1 MSDIILVANKD
12 GQPVGGIPRSREPF
26 GRAVRSPQSLN
37 ANARSILSDRLALG
51 GYGTSHNG
59 ARDYFDV
66 LGYPVELSI
75 DAYWSKFERDPL
87 GGRIVEFAPAE
98 TWRDTPTVKDG
109 RDKDALDDTAFA
121 TAWADFAERMR
132 VYHYCKRVDTLCGIG
147 RFGVLLIGVAGDSN
161 LEVEV
166 TRVPSLDSILYLRP
180 YGEPSVDVA
189 EFETDPASPRFGMP
203 RIYNLSVGDA
213 GGPLGAVS
221 GSSGATLPSQKIRV
235 HASRV
240 IHVAEGLLE
249 NEVYGM
255 PRLQRVYNLLDDILK
270 LVGGSAEASWLLMR
284 KGFVLNIDPEA
295 ELSPEAAASIEEEF
309 DEYEHGL
316 RRFMKTRG
324 VTVSDLGSEVVD
336 PTGPFGVIIS
346 LISAATGIPQR
357 ILLGSERGELASS
370 QDGAN
375 WAGHIAS
382 RQLNFAEPAI
392 LRPLIDRLMSWG
404 ALPGPNAKNYTVV
417 WDALF
422 ELNDQERALI
432 GSTWA
437 DAIQK
442 LSTVYGEPPV
452 TMEEWR
458 GDFTPFPGE
467 LPVTAIEPVPPRTV
481 PANLPGEDVLKQV
494 GDLVGNAGYSGPEAL
509 ALVNAAARLIA
520 RGS

>member
-1 MSDIILVANKD
+1 MSDIILIANKE
-12 GQPVGGIPRSREPF
+12 GHPVGAIPRPS
-26 GRAVRSPQSLN
+26 V
-37 ANARSILSDRLALG
+37 NARSILSDRLALG

-59 ARDYFDV
+59 ARDYFEV
-66 LGYPVELSI
+66 LGYPKELGI
-75 DAYWSKFERDPL
+75 NDYLIKFERDPL
-87 GGRIVEFAPAE
+87 GGRIVEFPPDE

-109 RDKDALDDTAFA
+109 RDKDALDDTPFA
-121 TAWADFAERMR
+121 NAWSGFAEAKR
-132 VYHYCKRVDTLCGIG
+132 VYHYCQRADTLCGIG
-147 RFGVLLIGVAGDSN
+147 RFSILLIGVAGGES
-161 LEVEV
+161 LETEV
-166 TRVPSLDSILYLRP
+166 TRVSGLDQILYLRP
-180 YGEPSVDVA
+180 YGEQSVEVA
-189 EFETDPASPRFGMP
+189 DYENDPQSPRFGLP
-203 RIYNLSVGDA
+203 RIYQVTFADT
-213 GGPLGAVS
+213 
-221 GSSGATLPSQKIRV
+221 ATLGNLGTIQRRV

-249 NEVYGM
+249 NEVFGM

-270 LVGGSAEASWLLMR
+270 LVGGAAEASWLLMR

-295 ELSPEAAASIEEEF
+295 ELTPEAKASIEEEF

-336 PTGPFGVIIS
+336 PSGPFSVIIG

-370 QDGAN
+370 QDASN
-375 WAGHIAS
+375 WAGAIAS
-382 RQLNFAEPAI
+382 RQLNFAEPTI
-392 LRPLIDRLMSWG
+392 LRPLIDRLIQWG
-404 ALPGPNAKNYTVV
+404 ALPKPQAADARYTVV
-417 WDALF
+417 WDPLF
-422 ELNDQERALI
+422 ELNEQEKAAI
-432 GSTWA
+432 AAAWA

-467 LPVTAIEPVPPRTV
+467 LPVTAIEPVPPSTV
-481 PANLPGEDVLKQV
+481 PANLPGQDVLQQV
-494 GDLVGNAGYSGPEAL
+494 ADVVGNAGYSGPEAL

-520 RGS
+520 RNGA